1 MKKIIALLAA
11 LLISA
16 GCIACTGGN
25 NPGGDE
31 TGGTKGTD
39 KTNVTGSDTGTSAGT
54 EESLDPGLE
63 KQDFGGGKM
72 VFLCRDYDTNYN
84 EIGIFEDSPNNVE
97 SAVYWRNFKLNEKY
111 NIKID

>member
-1 MKKIIALLAA
+1 MKKITALLAA

-39 KTNVTGSDTGTSAGT
+39 KTNVTGSDAGTTAGT
-54 EESLDPGLE
+54 EESLDPGL
-63 KQDFGGGKM
+63 
-72 VFLCRDYDTNYN
+72 
-84 EIGIFEDSPNNVE
+84 
-97 SAVYWRNFKLNEKY
+97 
-111 NIKID
+111 

>member
-1 MKKIIALLAA
+1 MKKITALLAA

-31 TGGTKGTD
+31 TGGTKGTG
-39 KTNVTGSDTGTSAGT
+39 KTNVTGSDAGTSAGT

-63 KQDFGGGKM
+63 KQDFGGGIQ
-72 VFLCRDYDTNYN
+72 LRA
-84 EIGIFEDSPNNVE
+84 S
-97 SAVYWRNFKLNEKY
+97 
-111 NIKID
+111 